1 MVVGCL
7 CVFLCF
13 ASLNSQFLIIVY
25 VYSKNESLGVKSTYD
40 DSMDQYTTKLKD
52 VNTPEYKRRLAEA
65 ERHASEIE
73 SNQSSRRNT
82 SLENGDEVDEETRYS
97 AVIRPNQQ
105 SHPHHNMS
113 SASSSQSSQSGG
125 RHSSAA
131 DSSSSNNKPSK

>member
-1 MVVGCL
+1 MR
-7 CVFLCF
+7 FLWF
-13 ASLNSQFLIIVY
+13 ASLNSQFLIILY

-73 SNQSSRRNT
+73 SNLSSRRNT

-113 SASSSQSSQSGG
+113 SASSSQSGG

>member
-1 MVVGCL
+1 MR
-7 CVFLCF
+7 FLWF
-13 ASLNSQFLIIVY
+13 ASLNSRFLIILY

-105 SHPHHNMS
+105 CHPHHNMS
-113 SASSSQSSQSGG
+113 SASSSQSGG

-131 DSSSSNNKPSK
+131 DTSSSNNKPSK